1 MPQFQ
6 SVTFSCPSF
15 FLEVQLCG
23 HRDSVVGGTGHAG
36 GAEHDD
42 EMEVGAASGG
52 VADLEE
58 GDVPPAGVPLLGGLA
73 TQAKG
78 EKSSSVKVPCDRVV
92 HLAWSIVNRSQD
104 MHGDQR

>member
-15 FLEVQLCG
+15 LLELQLRG
-23 HRDSVVGGTGHAG
+23 HRDRVVGGTGHAG

-42 EMEVGAASGG
+42 EVQVGGAASGG

-92 HLAWSIVNRSQD
+92 HLAWSIVNMVIGQ
-104 MHGDQR
+104 

>member
-1 MPQFQ
+1 MFQFQ
-6 SVTFSCPSF
+6 SVIFSSSR
-15 FLEVQLCG
+15 FLELQLCG
-23 HRDSVVGGTGHAG
+23 HGDRVVGRAGHAG

-42 EMEVGAASGG
+42 EVEVGTGG
-52 VADLEE
+52 GRVADLEE

-92 HLAWSIVNRSQD
+92 HLPWSIVNMVIGQ
-104 MHGDQR
+104 